1 MNRLTHLGALMT
13 VLSLVACGGAEDAE
27 PAPTATAMSSKQLK
41 DLTADDV
48 HSTCG
53 ALAARVKLSKE
64 DACEFAGLVTA
75 AAFGESCDTVKEQC
89 MATTEPEPQRDD
101 TTAPDCMPPA
111 EHRAGCTATVAEY
124 ETCLLAQTEFVRTI
138 TCASPASTLE
148 TILPECEI
156 IGQKCPRLV
165 EGGDSQGQGDDQG
178 QGGGDESP

>member
-1 MNRLTHLGALMT
+1 
-13 VLSLVACGGAEDAE
+13 
-27 PAPTATAMSSKQLK
+27 MSSKQLK

-48 HSTCG
+48 HSTCS

-89 MATTEPEPQRDD
+89 MATSEATPQGED
-101 TTAPDCMPPA
+101 TTPPDCMPPA
-111 EHRAGCTATVAEY
+111 EQRAGCTATVAEY

-148 TILPECEI
+148 TTLPECEL

-165 EGGDSQGQGDDQG
+165 ASDNSGGQGEG
-178 QGGGDESP
+178 EGEGEGEESP